1 MDEERNQLRH
11 SFIFTIRLVA
21 IPFVVFLITFI
32 FSIDLSGFGVYARE
46 VSGLKG
52 IIFAPLVH
60 GSWGHLLSNLPPLFV
75 SVFMIHYFYRKYFW
89 GIFLSC
95 YLLTGLMVWLFGRE
109 VYHIGISGVVY
120 ALVSFLFFIG
130 IFVRNLVSIVLSLVV
145 LVMYS
150 GMAAGLFPTEEIL
163 KMNISWESH
172 LMGAMVGAGIAWAYR
187 LRLIDDGK
195 KNSPKSL
202 IEEEKSDYY
211 FNRDVFD
218 RTKWDRQRDDLFN
231 QNQQ

>member
-95 YLLTGLMVWLFGRE
+95 YLLTGF
-109 VYHIGISGVVY
+109 
-120 ALVSFLFFIG
+120 FFILHRHLCPEFG
-130 IFVRNLVSIVLSLVV
+130 IDCPFISCISHVQWYGCRVISDRRDIENEYFMGKPPYGSHGWCGYCL
-145 LVMYS
+145 
-150 GMAAGLFPTEEIL
+150 GLQTQT
-163 KMNISWESH
+163 
-172 LMGAMVGAGIAWAYR
+172 
-187 LRLIDDGK
+187 
-195 KNSPKSL
+195 
-202 IEEEKSDYY
+202 
-211 FNRDVFD
+211 D
-218 RTKWDRQRDDLFN
+218 R
-231 QNQQ
+231 